1 MPDLGLDTKGRRPH
15 FFDDPATDAMMAAML
30 QLMAENFALKERLFA
45 LEHVLENAGHLKP
58 GDVESVDLPEALR
71 AQLSAEQQAF
81 FEDAFR
87 ALNADHQSPDAR
99 QQEIDKDD

>member
-1 MPDLGLDTKGRRPH
+1 MPELGLDTKGRRPH
-15 FFDDPATDAMMAAML
+15 FFDDPAIDALMSALL

-45 LEHVLENAGHLKP
+45 LEHLLENTGQIKAGQ
-58 GDVESVDLPEALR
+58 VEDIDLPDEIR
-71 AQLSAEQQAF
+71 ARLAAEQQAF

-99 QQEIDKDD
+99 QQEIDRDD